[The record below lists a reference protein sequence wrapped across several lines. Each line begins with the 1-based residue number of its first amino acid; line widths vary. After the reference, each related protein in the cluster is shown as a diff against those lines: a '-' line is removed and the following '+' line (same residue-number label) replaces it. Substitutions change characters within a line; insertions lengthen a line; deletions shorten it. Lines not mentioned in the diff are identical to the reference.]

1 MSGGAG
7 FAPGEQRPKG
17 QVVAPGLIEPLA
29 RVLDRL
35 ICLRDTEAQL
45 DSALER
51 DLILLRRDSLDA
63 A

>member
-7 FAPGEQRPKG
+7 SRLVNEDLRVNWSLAASR
-17 QVVAPGLIEPLA
+17 PLA

-35 ICLRDTEAQL
+35 IFVCDTEAQL

-51 DLILLRRDSLDA
+51 DLILLRRDSVDA

>member
-1 MSGGAG
+1 V
-7 FAPGEQRPKG
+7 PGPRLVNEGLR
-17 QVVAPGLIEPLA
+17 VNLVSRGLIEPLA

>member
-1 MSGGAG
+1 L
-7 FAPGEQRPKG
+7 FAR
-17 QVVAPGLIEPLA
+17 GLVDPLA
-29 RVLDRL
+29 HVLDRL